1 MSHPY
6 PVPHHAPTHV
16 SFHPNHPQFVCVS
29 QGALFGLL
37 LYGTVDLT
45 NCALLTSWSWTVTLV
60 DMTWGSLACS
70 VLALTQRTLCSCFPS
85 LGL

>member
-1 MSHPY
+1 
-6 PVPHHAPTHV
+6 V
-16 SFHPNHPQFVCVS
+16 

-45 NCALLTSWSWTVTLV
+45 NCALLTAWGWNVALV
-60 DMTWGSLACS
+60 DMAWGTLACA
-70 VLALTQRTLCSCFPS
+70 VLSLTQRSLASYFPS